1 MIKRLL
7 CCLLAVCLV
16 LTMAPAMAWADEE
29 GSGEPAGCTHVHD
42 ASCGYVKEITAV
54 PCSNNGVIA
63 CTHQSCG
70 YVEAAEG
77 VACDSADP
85 ETCTHESCSY
95 KEAVTGIPCGNPE
108 GFPCDHTDCGYVEA
122 VAGRL

>member
-1 MIKRLL
+1 MTKRLL

-16 LTMAPAMAWADEE
+16 LTMAPAMAWADGE
-29 GSGEPAGCTHVHD
+29 GAGCTHVHD
-42 ASCGYVKEITAV
+42 ASCGYVKEVTAV
-54 PCSNNGVIA
+54 PCSNNRVIA

-95 KEAVTGIPCGNPE
+95 
-108 GFPCDHTDCGYVEA
+108 
-122 VAGRL
+122 